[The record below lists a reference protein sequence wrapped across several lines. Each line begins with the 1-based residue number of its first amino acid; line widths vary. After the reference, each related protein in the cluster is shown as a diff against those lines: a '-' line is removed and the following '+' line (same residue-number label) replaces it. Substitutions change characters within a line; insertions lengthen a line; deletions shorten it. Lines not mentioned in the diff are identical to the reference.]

1 MSKQTKCPFSPGDI
15 VKDQRGIR
23 FEVIALVASGKTL
36 VWLWPEGKTLE
47 GTNRIKG
54 KVSELELIKKQ
65 SK

>member
-1 MSKQTKCPFSPGDI
+1 MNKQTKCPFSPGDI
-15 VKDQRGIR
+15 VKDLEGTR

-36 VWLWPEGKTLE
+36 VWLWPEGETLE

-65 SK
+65 LK